1 MCQQLFEKLESDRF
15 SATINVVS
23 GLNQFV
29 RALSSSDEF
38 QALLTIARSGAD
50 RSLLA
55 DRFNQLAARET
66 DPEYENP
73 WDVALAAY
81 LLVLEQVDPN
91 QAALCAERASIGS
104 NGWWSR
110 KIADKILSGHEG
122 SPIEQVPGR
131 PPVSTGA

>member
-1 MCQQLFEKLESDRF
+1 MCQQLFEKLENDRF

-38 QALLTIARSGAD
+38 QELLTIARSDAD

-55 DRFNQLAARET
+55 DRFNQVAARET
-66 DPEYENP
+66 DPDYENP

-81 LLVLEQVDPN
+81 LLVLEQVDPK

-104 NGWWSR
+104 KGWWSR
-110 KIADKILSGHEG
+110 KFAQKILSGDHD
-122 SPIEQVPGR
+122 SPLERVPGR
-131 PPVSTGA
+131 PPVSTGT